1 VGRSFLICRIAG
13 VPLRVHW
20 SFLILPILFL
30 YQPLL
35 HIRSSPHLFVP
46 SLIEL
51 LLLVAAVVCHECAH
65 AFTGRRFGAAIHGI
79 TLLPFGGVTQLSGMP
94 GTPSAQ
100 ILLSLAGPACNI
112 TLAAAAYLLAALP
125 GPLGI
130 YASVFFYWNLVL
142 GLFNLVPAPMLDGGH
157 ALRAALGARLGQERG
172 DLWAGR
178 TGIAAAAALI
188 VYGITQDCI
197 LVTILGVIAGAT
209 SLQLIRQNRFA
220 GYSAQPRV
228 PPSGDFRTWRLP
240 KKELDAEIK
249 RKRTI
254 DRANKEMRQKVDE
267 LLKQISEKGIESLS
281 DKDRAFLQA
290 ASERLR
296 GQGR

>member
-1 VGRSFLICRIAG
+1 MGRSFLICRIAG

-20 SFLILPILFL
+20 SFVILPILFL
-30 YQPLL
+30 YKPLL
-35 HIRSSPHLFVP
+35 DIKTSPQLFVP
-46 SLIEL
+46 NLIEM
-51 LLLVAAVVCHECAH
+51 LLLVAAVICHECAH
-65 AFTGRRFGAAIHGI
+65 AFTGRRFGATVHGM
-79 TLLPFGGVTQLSGMP
+79 TLLPFGGLTQLSGMP

-100 ILLSLAGPACNI
+100 ILLSLAGPACNLA
-112 TLAAAAYLLAALP
+112 LAAAAYLLADLP
-125 GPLGI
+125 GPLGT
-130 YASVFFYWNLVL
+130 YASQFSLWNLVL

-157 ALRAALGARLGQERG
+157 ALRAALGARLGQARG

-178 TGIAAAAALI
+178 TGIAAAVALI
-188 VYGITQDCI
+188 LFGITQDVF
-197 LVTILGVIAGAT
+197 LVTILGAIAGAT
-209 SLQLIRQNRFA
+209 SLQLLRQNRFA

-228 PPSGDFRTWRLP
+228 PPSGDFRTWCLP
-240 KKELDAEIK
+240 KKELDAEIQ

-254 DRANKEMRQKVDE
+254 ERANREMRRKVDE

-281 DKDRAFLQA
+281 DEDRAFLHA

>member
-1 VGRSFLICRIAG
+1 MGRSFLICRIAG

-20 SFLILPILFL
+20 SFVILPIFFL

-35 HIRSSPHLFVP
+35 HIKTSPQLFVP

-79 TLLPFGGVTQLSGMP
+79 MLLPFGGVTQVSGMP

-100 ILLSLAGPACNI
+100 ILLSLAGPAANI
-112 TLAAAAYLLAALP
+112 ALAAVAYLLAGLP
-125 GPLGI
+125 GSLGM
-130 YASVFFYWNLVL
+130 YVKMFFFWNLLL
-142 GLFNLVPAPMLDGGH
+142 GLFNLVPVPMLDGGQ
-157 ALRAALGARLGQERG
+157 ALRVALGARLGQARG
-172 DLWAGR
+172 DLWAGWA
-178 TGIAAAAALI
+178 GIATATALI
-188 VYGITQDCI
+188 LFGITQGFM
-197 LVTILGVIAGAT
+197 LVTILGAIAGAT

-220 GYSAQPRV
+220 GYSAQPHV

-240 KKELDAEIK
+240 KKELEAEIK

-254 DRANKEMRQKVDE
+254 GRANKEMRQKVDE
-267 LLKQISEKGIESLS
+267 LLEQISEKGIESLS